1 MAKDNNLRYEERKVI
16 NEHFH
21 RYEGVEQKSK
31 TLPYLILEGEA
42 KGNNELD
49 FPNTSRN
56 QGTNSKAERKQVLLR
71 TVWIPVGGLFF
82 FRSVFQALNIWTA
95 FPRNQYVVTLSL
107 GVIPSWSEAKIRP
120 TGVCFCNTEREHDN
134 RHGMKED
141 VFNTRLPKTKR
152 SRWSRTFSR

>member
-1 MAKDNNLRYEERKVI
+1 MAKDNNLRYEESKVI

-56 QGTNSKAERKQVLLR
+56 QGTNSKAAKNRFYWQWFGYR
-71 TVWIPVGGLFF
+71 WADCFS
-82 FRSVFQALNIWTA
+82 SVQ
-95 FPRNQYVVTLSL
+95 
-107 GVIPSWSEAKIRP
+107 
-120 TGVCFCNTEREHDN
+120 CF
-134 RHGMKED
+134 
-141 VFNTRLPKTKR
+141 KR
-152 SRWSRTFSR
+152 